1 MLAHTCFPSNLC
13 TQKHLTSQQRPA
25 QQASTIRSL
34 AIIQSAQILHA
45 DMLRIKGADRMGN
58 SCEEMMKGKGENG
71 VD

>member
-1 MLAHTCFPSNLC
+1 MLAHTCFPSNFC
-13 TQKHLTSQQRPA
+13 TQKHLTSQQRPE

-34 AIIQSAQILHA
+34 AIIQSAQILYE

-58 SCEEMMKGKGENG
+58 SCEEMMKEKGENG